1 MNQIKPYNSYLK
13 KLSDSS
19 LLISVIFTI
28 FIIDLF
34 PSSIFYI
41 LYPIGYSLIFI
52 LGATAVN
59 KYRSGIFALALFIL
73 ILQWISF
80 LFVLPL
86 LSETLNFFSILF
98 FIIIVVSFIGQVA
111 KAKEVSPRVILESIN
126 GYLLLGLAFS
136 IVIALVMRFNPDAY
150 NFPGIDVTTVN
161 QQGHFGSYIYY
172 AFVTLTTLGYGDV
185 IPKTPGTK
193 SLAIFI
199 AVVGQFYI
207 AIIIATLV
215 SKYLNQKRS

>member
-1 MNQIKPYNSYLK
+1 
-13 KLSDSS
+13 
-19 LLISVIFTI
+19 
-28 FIIDLF
+28 
-34 PSSIFYI
+34 
-41 LYPIGYSLIFI
+41 
-52 LGATAVN
+52 
-59 KYRSGIFALALFIL
+59 
-73 ILQWISF
+73 
-80 LFVLPL
+80 
-86 LSETLNFFSILF
+86 
-98 FIIIVVSFIGQVA
+98 
-111 KAKEVSPRVILESIN
+111 
-126 GYLLLGLAFS
+126 
-136 IVIALVMRFNPDAY
+136 MRFNPDAY

>member
-1 MNQIKPYNSYLK
+1 MIQDNPFQKYLR

-34 PSSIFYI
+34 PSSLFYI
-41 LYPIGYSLIFI
+41 LYPVGYSLIFI
-52 LGATAVN
+52 LAATAVK
-59 KYRSGIFALALFIL
+59 KYRSGIFAMALFIL
-73 ILQWISF
+73 LLQWLSF
-80 LFVLPL
+80 MFVFPL
-86 LSETLNFFSILF
+86 LNETLNILSILF
-98 FIIIVVSFIGQVA
+98 FFIIVISFIMQVA
-111 KAKEVSPRVILESIN
+111 TAKEVSPKVILESIN

-136 IVIALVMRFNPDAY
+136 MVIALVMHFNPDAF
-150 NFPGIDVTTVN
+150 NFTGIDATTVE
-161 QQGHFGSYIYY
+161 QQGHFGSYVYY

-199 AVVGQFYI
+199 AIVGQFYI

-215 SKYLNQKRS
+215 SKYLYQKKS